1 MNRLAIRIGNFF
13 FRYRNIAFPIFIVAL
28 YALVAPPT
36 EIFGSKRLEL
46 IADGLAL
53 AVSLLGLATRAT
65 VIGYAYIKRGG
76 KGKRVYAADL
86 VTEGLFG
93 VSRNPLYLGN
103 LLICVGMFLM
113 HGNPYVFLFG
123 TAVYVFVYVC
133 IVEAEEAY
141 LGEKFGP
148 AYRAYAADVP
158 RWIPKFSRFREATE
172 GMEFNFRRVIQ
183 KDYSTIAT
191 TLIVL
196 ALTEAYEELADWSV
210 AGDRPALLFLA
221 SCIVLCA
228 LFVLAVKLSKK
239 RPLNASA
246 TAPRI

>member
-13 FRYRNIAFPIFIVAL
+13 FRYRNAAFPIFIIAL
-28 YALVAPPT
+28 YALVPPPS
-36 EIFGSKRLEL
+36 EVFGSKRLEL
-46 IADGLAL
+46 ITDGLAL
-53 AVSLLGLATRAT
+53 AISVLGLATRAA

-123 TAVYVFVYVC
+123 TAVYVFVYAC

-158 RWIPKFSRFREATE
+158 RWIPRFSRFREATE
-172 GMEFNFRRVIQ
+172 GMEFNFRRVTQ
-183 KDYSTIAT
+183 TDYSTIAT

-196 ALTEAYEELADWSV
+196 ALTEIYEELADRSLT
-210 AGDRPALLFLA
+210 GDALALSFLFG
-221 SCIVLCA
+221 CVVLCG
-228 LFVLAVKLSKK
+228 LFVLAVKIAKK
-239 RPLNASA
+239 GPLRASGP
-246 TAPRI
+246 APHA